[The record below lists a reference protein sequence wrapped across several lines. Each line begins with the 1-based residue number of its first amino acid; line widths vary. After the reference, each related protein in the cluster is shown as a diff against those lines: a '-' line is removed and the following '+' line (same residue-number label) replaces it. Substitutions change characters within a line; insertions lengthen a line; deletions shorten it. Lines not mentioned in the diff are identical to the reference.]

1 MNFLIAI
8 GSKEYS
14 GPTLKL
20 GMRVARAFGANVTIA
35 YVGEKIGAFSTSEV
49 RLAQENLDK
58 WDVDRPGVDVLGW
71 AWDFLAKNDYLSDDV
86 VNEGFGENRIVQTD
100 DDRCELHLEGS
111 RSDELDLILRYGD
124 IISQLR
130 DEVSRSNIDVTII
143 GGSRKRRM
151 AHDLIQYIDSSIF
164 VVNEY
169 NPDQDYRVLLAV
181 NEAANTK
188 KAVKFGVRVASA
200 FQLGVDMLTVDES
213 SIFADDNTSA
223 AAWAEKIMRRSNTA
237 YNLKM
242 ESGSFV
248 EKAVSAASDN
258 HIIVIGASQK
268 SPLAKFF
275 RGSKPLEILKSCH
288 CPVLIVKQ

>member
-35 YVGEKIGAFSTSEV
+35 YVGEKIGAFSASEV

-71 AWDFLAKNDYLSDDV
+71 AWDFLAENDYLSDEV
-86 VNEGFGENRIVQTD
+86 VDEGFGENRIVQTD

-111 RSDELDLILRYGD
+111 RSDNLDLILRYGD

-181 NEAANTK
+181 NEAPNTR
-188 KAVKFGVRVASA
+188 KAVKFGVRVAQA
-200 FQLGVDMLTVDES
+200 FELGVDMLTVTES
-213 SIFADDNTSA
+213 NMFGDDNRASA
-223 AAWAEKIMRRSNTA
+223 DWAEKIMRRSRT
-237 YNLKM
+237 KHTVKI
-242 ESGSFV
+242 ESGSFA
-248 EKAVSAASDN
+248 EKVVSEASDN
-258 HIIVIGASQK
+258 HIIVMGASQK

-275 RGSKPLEILKSCH
+275 RGSKPLKILKLCS